1 MPKFI
6 NQGIALKII
15 DNYAKAVDEE
25 GKVVVQAVK
34 DIIETITPA
43 IEYPP
48 CNIGDTIY
56 EPYLDKVMQYTV
68 NEIKI
73 TTSGTYIGLVGD
85 FEKEFRISAEN
96 LGETFFLTF
105 EEAEERLVREKEE

>member
-6 NQGIALKII
+6 NQEIALKII

-25 GKVVVQAVK
+25 GKVVVQAVR
-34 DIIETITPA
+34 DIIETITPT

-56 EPYLDKVMQYTV
+56 EPFLDKVMLYTV
-68 NEIKI
+68 DEI
-73 TTSGTYIGLVGD
+73 
-85 FEKEFRISAEN
+85 RISSTGIYIYVFGDRDKPIPFNAE
-96 LGETFFLTF
+96 LIGKSIFLTY
-105 EEAEERLVREKEE
+105 EEAEERLIREKEE

>member
-6 NQGIALKII
+6 NQEIALKII

-25 GKVVVQAVK
+25 GKVVVQAVR
-34 DIIETITPA
+34 DIIETITPT

-56 EPYLDKVMQYTV
+56 TAFLDKVMQYTV
-68 NEIKI
+68 NENKNHNKRHLHR
-73 TTSGTYIGLVGD
+73 SY
-85 FEKEFRISAEN
+85 R
-96 LGETFFLTF
+96 
-105 EEAEERLVREKEE
+105 

>member
-6 NQGIALKII
+6 NQEIALKII

-25 GKVVVQAVK
+25 GKVVVQAVR
-34 DIIETITPA
+34 DIIETITPT

-56 EPYLDKVMQYTV
+56 TAFLDKVMQYTV

-73 TTSGTYIGLVGD
+73 TTSGTYIGVIGD
-85 FEKEFRISAEN
+85 FDKEFRISVEN
-96 LGETFFLTF
+96 IGKTFFLTY
-105 EEAEERLVREKEE
+105 EEAEERLMREKEE